1 MFIEPRKTLP
11 TRNNNPLNLK
21 YGEATRHWVD
31 EGHAELGDKAT
42 DGGQFLKFK
51 TPEEGFTAARELLSS
66 PHYSGLSVN
75 DALHKWSNQG
85 YGEEASGLPSGL
97 QMADLSAEQNQTL
110 IASMAKR
117 EGFGGDIPASTLTP
131 RANEY
136 DQLVPGL
143 KGDRNEYD
151 DLLGPSDTALRGS
164 MLEASTT
171 TPDHHAQ
178 VLKLSNQTLLPP
190 EIVERNFDQIQQ
202 RAVVQAN
209 DYDRILKDTPKLG
222 EWLSDPDNAKVA
234 RDDIPQLGTL
244 TKLLDLGRMFGG
256 EAIRGT
262 GQALS
267 GLGALNDTA
276 ARSLSRVLRLP
287 APMPGAPALPW
298 WLNPSEIL
306 RAPGR
311 ELQTVTAPYYEP
323 PPERQ
328 QGTGPKIAGSLGGLL
343 PAMGTAIVAGPEA
356 AALFFAGQGAE
367 GIEEHAQ
374 QLGKE
379 GTPEADTAVV
389 LG

>member
-1 MFIEPRKTLP
+1 MFIEPTRAGRAPEKNLP

-75 DALHKWSNQG
+75 DELHKWSNKG

-151 DLLGPSDTALRGS
+151 DLLGASDTALRGS
-164 MLEASTT
+164 LLEASKT
-171 TPDHHAQ
+171 TPDRHAQ

-190 EIVERNFDQIQQ
+190 EIVERNFDQIQE
-202 RAVVQAN
+202 RAVVESN
-209 DYDRILKDTPKLG
+209 DYDRILKDTPQLG
-222 EWLSDPDNAKVA
+222 EWLSNPDNAKVA
-234 RDDIPQLGTL
+234 RDDIGPLGRL
-244 TKLLDLGRMFGG
+244 TQLLDAG
-256 EAIRGT
+256 
-262 GQALS
+262 
-267 GLGALNDTA
+267 
-276 ARSLSRVLRLP
+276 RSLVA
-287 APMPGAPALPW
+287 APINLVG
-298 WLNPSEIL
+298 SI
-306 RAPGR
+306 
-311 ELQTVTAPYYEP
+311 T
-323 PPERQ
+323 
-328 QGTGPKIAGSLGGLL
+328 AGSGDLIDLIQRR
-343 PAMGTAIVAGPEA
+343 T
-356 AALFFAGQGAE
+356 F
-367 GIEEHAQ
+367 
-374 QLGKE
+374 
-379 GTPEADTAVV
+379 
-389 LG
+389 